1 MKTVL
6 ITGAGSGI
14 GAATAR
20 QLSRSWRVVLA
31 DRDGDRVET
40 VAEALRAEGH
50 AATAVAVDVTL
61 AASVTEMMRQISRDI
76 GLIHSLFSNAGIGL
90 DRTVEETTPAQWR
103 AVLDVHVKGAFL
115 TTKAVLPQMMERR
128 SGSIVMMGSDYSVKG
143 MKAGAAYAAA
153 KSAIYSLAK
162 SVAMEFAAFNIRCNC
177 VGPGPIETPLLR
189 AGRDDQHWEEWK
201 ARRAAQ
207 VPMGRLG
214 TPEDVAGVVEFL
226 LGDDSAYITGQIIH
240 PNGGQISW

>member
-20 QLSRSWRVVLA
+20 QLSRSWHVVLA
-31 DRDGDRVET
+31 DRDHDRVE
-40 VAEALRAEGH
+40 AMANALSAEGRV
-50 AATAVAVDVTL
+50 ATAVGVDVTV
-61 AASVTEMMRQISRDI
+61 AGSVKKMMAHIDRDI
-76 GLIHSLFSNAGIGL
+76 GPIHSLFSNAGIGL
-90 DRTVEETTPAQWR
+90 DRMVEETTPAQWR

-115 TTKAVLPQMMERR
+115 TSQAVLPQMIERR

-143 MKAGAAYAAA
+143 MKSGAAYAAA
-153 KSAIYSLAK
+153 KSAVYSLAK

-189 AGRDDQHWEEWK
+189 AGRDDRAWQEWK
-201 ARRAAQ
+201 TQRAAQ

>member
-1 MKTVL
+1 VKTVL

-20 QLSRSWRVVLA
+20 QLASCWRVVLA
-31 DRDGDRVET
+31 DRDRDHVEAAVET
-40 VAEALRAEGH
+40 LTSEGR

-61 AASVTEMMRQISRDI
+61 GDSVADMMAQIALDV
-76 GLIHSLFSNAGIGL
+76 GPIHSLFSNAGIGL
-90 DRTVEETTPAQWR
+90 DRTVEETTPAKWR

-115 TTKAVLPQMMERR
+115 TTRAVLPQMVERR

-143 MKAGAAYAAA
+143 MRSGAAYAAA

-162 SVAMEFAAFNIRCNC
+162 SVAIEFAAFNIRCNC

-189 AGRDDQHWEEWK
+189 ARRGDQDWEEWK
-201 ARRAAQ
+201 ALRAAQ

-214 TPEDVAGVVEFL
+214 TPEDVAGVVEYL
-226 LGDDSAYITGQIIH
+226 IGDDSAYITGQIIH

>member
-1 MKTVL
+1 
-6 ITGAGSGI
+6 
-14 GAATAR
+14 
-20 QLSRSWRVVLA
+20 VVLA
-31 DRDGDRVET
+31 DRDRDRVEAA
-40 VAEALRAEGH
+40 AEALTSEGR

-61 AASVTEMMRQISRDI
+61 SGSVADMMAQIARDV
-76 GLIHSLFSNAGIGL
+76 GPIHSLFSNAGIGL
-90 DRTVEETTPAQWR
+90 DRTVVETTPAEWR

-115 TTKAVLPQMMERR
+115 TTRAVLPQMVERR

-143 MKAGAAYAAA
+143 MKSGAAYAAA
-153 KSAIYSLAK
+153 KSAVYSLAK

-189 AGRDDQHWEEWK
+189 AGRDDQDWEEWK
-201 ARRAAQ
+201 ALRAAQ

-226 LGDDSAYITGQIIH
+226 IGDDSAYITGQIIH